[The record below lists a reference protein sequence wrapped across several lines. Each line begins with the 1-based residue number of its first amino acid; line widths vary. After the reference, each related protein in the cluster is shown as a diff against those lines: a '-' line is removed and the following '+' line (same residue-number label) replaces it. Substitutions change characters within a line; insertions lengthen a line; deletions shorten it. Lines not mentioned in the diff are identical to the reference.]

1 MKKIKSIT
9 PINEITIGEFT
20 DIMEQ
25 KGEIVKKENGK
36 EIIHLPFEILTPS
49 VKTENS
55 ENKLEHKLEY
65 KKIDYVMKHKT
76 KKTLYKITIDNDEIE
91 VTEDHSCIVL
101 RDDNLISIKPKEI
114 KATDIFVKL
123 KNNKLEYHNKFSIKN
138 LGETE
143 DYVYDIEVKEN
154 HNFFGNNILVH
165 NSDYVKFDKVVY
177 KIFEKKFNN
186 KKFEELNEDEI
197 KQLTDLILKFI
208 EVEIQPIIDQC
219 VDEVQDILNAYH
231 KGFVGAKVEKIM
243 NRGIW
248 VAKKKYAVSKL
259 WEEGSYYTNPTLS
272 VTGLELVRS
281 STPEF
286 AKKVFKDTLMIMLLK
301 EEHILQEHLKEV
313 RKEFKELVKTPKG
326 IKQVAR
332 ISGVNGLDYNP
343 NGWFKDVKDDNG
355 NFIKKLP
362 APMNSRA
369 AMLHN
374 IFVKENKLEER
385 FDLIEEGN
393 KINYIY
399 LKTPNPLGNENV
411 VAFTDEEFLEV
422 SGLIEYIDEELQ
434 YEKVIEQPLKLI
446 SDTLN
451 WELKKTS
458 SLGALF

>member
-9 PINEITIGEFT
+9 PVSEITIGEFA

-49 VKTENS
+49 VN
-55 ENKLEHKLEY
+55 ENKKLEY

-76 KKTLYKITIDNDEIE
+76 KKTLYKITIDNDEIV

-101 RDDNLISIKPKEI
+101 RDDKLISVKPKEI
-114 KATDIFVKL
+114 KATDIFI
-123 KNNKLEYHNKFSIKN
+123 KLENNGLTYHNKFSIEN

-143 DYVYDIEVKEN
+143 DYVYDLEVQNN

-165 NSDYVKFDKVVY
+165 NSDYLKFDKVVY

-186 KKFEELNEDEI
+186 KKFEELNDDEI
-197 KQLTDLILKFI
+197 KQLTDMILKFI
-208 EVEIQPIIDQC
+208 ETKIQPIINEA

-259 WEEGSYYTNPTLS
+259 WEEGAYYTSPSLS

-286 AKKVFKDTLMIMLLK
+286 AKKVFEKALMIMLLK
-301 EEHILQEHLKEV
+301 NEKDLQNYLKNV
-313 RKEFKELVKTPKG
+313 KKEFNKLIKTPKG

-343 NGWFKDVKDDNG
+343 KSWYKNVYDNKG
-355 NFIKKLP
+355 NLIKKLP
-362 APMNSRA
+362 TPINSRA
-369 AMLHN
+369 AILHN
-374 IFVKENKLEER
+374 IYVKEHNLEDR
-385 FDLIEEGN
+385 FELIEEGN

-399 LKTPNPLGNENV
+399 LKTPNTMGNENV
-411 VAFTDEEFLEV
+411 IAFIDEDFLKEAN
-422 SGLIEYIDEELQ
+422 IIDYIDGDLQ
-434 YEKVIEQPLKLI
+434 YEKVIEQPLKII
-446 SDTLN
+446 SNTLN
-451 WELKKTS
+451 WELQKTS
-458 SLGALF
+458 SLGGLF

>member
-9 PINEITIGEFT
+9 PVKEITIGEFA

-49 VKTENS
+49 VKAENS
-55 ENKLEHKLEY
+55 VNENKKLEY

-76 KKTLYKITIDNDEIE
+76 KKTLYKITIDNDEIV

-101 RDDNLISIKPKEI
+101 REDNLISVKPKEI
-114 KATDIFVKL
+114 KSTDIFIKL
-123 KNNKLEYHNKFSIKN
+123 ENNKLSYHTKFSIEN

-143 DYVYDIEVKEN
+143 DYVYDLEVQNN

-165 NSDYVKFDKVVY
+165 NSDYLKFDKVVY

-197 KQLTDLILKFI
+197 KKLTDMILKFI
-208 EVEIQPIIDQC
+208 ETKIQPIIDQC
-219 VDEVQDILNAYH
+219 VNEVQDMFNAYH
-231 KGFVGAKVEKIM
+231 KGFVGAKVEKVM

-259 WEEGSYYTNPTLS
+259 WEEGAYYTKPTLS

-286 AKKVFKDTLMIMLLK
+286 AKKVFKKALEIMLMK
-301 EEHILQEHLKEV
+301 DETDLQEYLKEV
-313 RKEFKELVKTPKG
+313 KKEFDELVKTPKS
-326 IKQVAR
+326 IKQIAR
-332 ISGVNGLDYNP
+332 ISGVNALDYNP
-343 NGWFKDVKDDNG
+343 NGWYKNVYDKGELVKR
-355 NFIKKLP
+355 LP

-369 AMLHN
+369 ALLYN
-374 IFVKENKLEER
+374 IYVKEHNLEER
-385 FDLIEEGN
+385 FELIEEGN

-422 SGLIEYIDEELQ
+422 SGLIKYIDAKTQ
-434 YEKVIEQPLKLI
+434 YEKVIEQPLKII
-446 SDTLN
+446 SDTLK

-458 SLGALF
+458 SLGSLF